1 MLQQDGS
8 WLQTDPNSFPIFLFG
23 SGPLDM
29 DIQSRQGAVTGLSFS
44 MENREQGG
52 VRSLSTTQVW
62 HTVNALLGHGEL
74 LAHPSLKPVLS
85 ALKEPRPGTQS
96 WTVDGWQLTLE
107 LELKGYDSHKGQ
119 LVSLPGQEQYVRY
132 DFSIRQ
138 I

>member
-1 MLQQDGS
+1 
-8 WLQTDPNSFPIFLFG
+8 
-23 SGPLDM
+23 
-29 DIQSRQGAVTGLSFS
+29 

-96 WTVDGWQLTLE
+96 WTCLLYTSAHRSGGQTGENDRHRTDAGWS
-107 LELKGYDSHKGQ
+107 SHRWPT
-119 LVSLPGQEQYVRY
+119 PGPER
-132 DFSIRQ
+132 RGRGGRR
-138 I
+138 